1 MYKAANITPSVYKK
15 TKWVPVVGLETFLTE
30 TEMLKREK
38 RNKCLLCTQI
48 SIDHLNL
55 FLTAPQKLCNLFAE
69 LCYQPKYRSS
79 PWRKSFL
86 HQLSWD
92 ENTPSEFSTQN
103 LSILLT
109 VCHTFLMR
117 LYLKSSCW
125 INQQLK
131 LIFYFLFVIFLFD
144 RVLMLSSTIT
154 YWSLLSV
161 KRLKEITYHCT
172 TAAVE
177 EEVTSI
183 WTKRN
188 LLDLETLN
196 CI

>member
-1 MYKAANITPSVYKK
+1 MKHYQS
-15 TKWVPVVGLETFLTE
+15 LT
-30 TEMLKREK
+30 LHS
-38 RNKCLLCTQI
+38 NFI

-69 LCYQPKYRSS
+69 LCYRYQPKYRSS

-92 ENTPSEFSTQN
+92 ENTPSEFSTQDFN
-103 LSILLT
+103 IYQFSLLSVIHFLC
-109 VCHTFLMR
+109 VCIFV
-117 LYLKSSCW
+117 KISSCW

-154 YWSLLSV
+154 YWSLLAM

-172 TAAVE
+172 TAVVE

-196 CI
+196 CM

>member
-1 MYKAANITPSVYKK
+1 MKHYQS
-15 TKWVPVVGLETFLTE
+15 LT
-30 TEMLKREK
+30 
-38 RNKCLLCTQI
+38 LCSNFI

-55 FLTAPQKLCNLFAE
+55 FLTAPQKLCNLIAE

-109 VCHTFLMR
+109 VCHTFLMC
-117 LYLKSSCW
+117 LYLKISSCW

-154 YWSLLSV
+154 YWSLLV
-161 KRLKEITYHCT
+161 MKRLKEITYHCT
-172 TAAVE
+172 TAVVE

-188 LLDLETLN
+188 LSDLETLN
-196 CI
+196 CM

>member
-1 MYKAANITPSVYKK
+1 M
-15 TKWVPVVGLETFLTE
+15 E
-30 TEMLKREK
+30 EK
-38 RNKCLLCTQI
+38 F
-48 SIDHLNL
+48 S
-55 FLTAPQKLCNLFAE
+55 APAE
-69 LCYQPKYRSS
+69 LR
-79 PWRKSFL
+79 W
-86 HQLSWD
+86 
-92 ENTPSEFSTQN
+92 NTPSEFSTQN

-109 VCHTFLMR
+109 VCHTFLMC
-117 LYLKSSCW
+117 LYLKISSCW

-154 YWSLLSV
+154 YWSLLPV

-188 LLDLETLN
+188 LLDLRHLIVCKTVTDFFAQKIFFFKYDSRPNKFISKKAFKKSLQ
-196 CI
+196 

>member
-1 MYKAANITPSVYKK
+1 MKHYQS
-15 TKWVPVVGLETFLTE
+15 LT
-30 TEMLKREK
+30 
-38 RNKCLLCTQI
+38 LCSNLI
-48 SIDHLNL
+48 SIYHLNL
-55 FLTAPQKLCNLFAE
+55 FLTAPQKLCNLIAE

-92 ENTPSEFSTQN
+92 ETLPQNYQPKIYPFSL
-103 LSILLT
+103 LSVIHFSC
-109 VCHTFLMR
+109 VCIFV
-117 LYLKSSCW
+117 KISSCW

-154 YWSLLSV
+154 YWSLLAM

-172 TAAVE
+172 TTVVE

-196 CI
+196 CM